1 MVTTLRER
9 TDRFGGPEGSVLDR
23 SDQAHPI
30 SLAPL
35 AGADPDTTAV
45 GLAWSGRRLDAPA
58 VPPGLPQPPPTSL
71 GLLPPWLEP
80 GRR

>member
-9 TDRFGGPEGSVLDR
+9 TDRFGGPEGSVLDQFG
-23 SDQAHPI
+23 QAHPI